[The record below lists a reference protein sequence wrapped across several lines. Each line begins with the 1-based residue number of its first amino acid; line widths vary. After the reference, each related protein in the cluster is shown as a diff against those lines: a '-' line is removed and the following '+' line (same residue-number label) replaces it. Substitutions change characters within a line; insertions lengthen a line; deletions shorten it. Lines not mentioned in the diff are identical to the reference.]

1 MSLKMQV
8 RGGDGAVLAP
18 LVSLGSIN
26 PLLQGID
33 RERFPLL
40 GHIDPYGDTV
50 FNSLQ
55 VRSLMK
61 ELNSWSPGVAD
72 IETSISRLVEYCKF
86 VLADTHR
93 YLWIFGD

>member
-1 MSLKMQV
+1 MALKMQV
-8 RGGDGAVLAP
+8 RGEGGAVLSP
-18 LVSLGSIN
+18 LVSLGGIN
-26 PLLQGID
+26 PLLQGVD

-40 GHIDPYGDTV
+40 GHIDPYGETI

-61 ELNSWSPGVAD
+61 ELSSWSPGIAD
-72 IETSISRLVEYCKF
+72 IEVPVGQLVEYCKC